1 MLNRY
6 MTLLGLIAAL
16 SMTAGCSG
24 TSGTVFPGQ
33 DTLLER
39 NWGRSFEA
47 AKYSQ
52 ILNPEAGKIPDSVDG
67 MDGQAADVT
76 SKTYRKTFEKEPP
89 EKYYNLNLGTG
100 SGN

>member
-1 MLNRY
+1 MLTRC

-16 SMTAGCSG
+16 SMALSCSG
-24 TSGTVFPGQ
+24 TSGTVFPRE

-39 NWGRSFEA
+39 NWGRSYEA
-47 AKYSQ
+47 AKYNQ
-52 ILNPEAGKIPDSVDG
+52 ILNPEAGKMPDSVDG

-89 EKYYNLNLGTG
+89 EKYYNLNLGI
-100 SGN
+100 GNK